1 MIDLEDLVLHK
12 VRLSLLWLFTV
23 VDAVVAVV
31 LSIME
36 PGFLKQFIETGES
49 YGTEIGS
56 EYVLFL
62 AAFFLIPLIMAF
74 LSVTLKDKVN
84 RWANIIMGIAAFA
97 VNFPNQLWVN
107 ILYYSKGINTIVYLL
122 IIWYAYRWPKRK
134 E

>member
-1 MIDLEDLVLHK
+1 MIDLEELVLHK

-36 PGFLKQFIETGES
+36 PGVLQQFMETGEF
-49 YGTEIGS
+49 YGTKIGS

-62 AAFFLIPLIMAF
+62 GFFFLIPLIMAF

-84 RWANIIMGIAAFA
+84 RWANIIVGTAAFV

-107 ILYYSKGINTIVYLL
+107 ILYYSKIINTIVYLL
-122 IIWYAYRWPKRK
+122 IIWYAYKWPKQK